1 MNKKFI
7 LISAASLAILTWSC
21 DPLEPDTYSQ
31 QIYRIATVQY
41 TDGKAS
47 MAFDYPSDSYI
58 LSNFK
63 TAADMSRFNVS
74 HGDRVIADLTMTAT
88 GNIIDGEQTLNRIYP
103 FKRLN
108 LEQSK
113 PSDTLNFD
121 YQFSVL
127 ELPGIQYPELWA
139 HGHLITIAPTF
150 YTRQNQTKAEFKLYP
165 LDFKGDTLFLR
176 LYANIPGSNMSIH
189 NNTPEQEL
197 LSFDISSLR
206 ETVPDP
212 AENSHRQQML
222 HIMDSLA
229 LENIVVDII
238 TPDTLR
244 GTMTSATA
252 TSVYYKYY
260 SSHVTTSISFDF

>member
-1 MNKKFI
+1 MH
-7 LISAASLAILTWSC
+7 S
-21 DPLEPDTYSQ
+21 YSEQ
-31 QIYRIATVQY
+31 SF
-41 TDGKAS
+41 G
-47 MAFDYPSDSYI
+47 I
-58 LSNFK
+58 LSSHF
-63 TAADMSRFNVS
+63 FN
-74 HGDRVIADLTMTAT
+74 
-88 GNIIDGEQTLNRIYP
+88 
-103 FKRLN
+103 
-108 LEQSK
+108 
-113 PSDTLNFD
+113 
-121 YQFSVL
+121 
-127 ELPGIQYPELWA
+127 
-139 HGHLITIAPTF
+139 
-150 YTRQNQTKAEFKLYP
+150 
-165 LDFKGDTLFLR
+165 DFKGDTLFLR

-244 GTMTSATA
+244 GTLTSATA